1 MGTRFDLVVF
11 GIVAVAW
18 MWMQAASSDWAA
30 GLFGAALIAIF
41 VGYRFWMRKI
51 REKAWRDRHTVFL
64 EDGRRR
70 R

>member
-1 MGTRFDLVVF
+1 MGTLFDLVVF
-11 GIVAVAW
+11 GGLAILWIW
-18 MWMQAASSDWAA
+18 MMSPDWGA